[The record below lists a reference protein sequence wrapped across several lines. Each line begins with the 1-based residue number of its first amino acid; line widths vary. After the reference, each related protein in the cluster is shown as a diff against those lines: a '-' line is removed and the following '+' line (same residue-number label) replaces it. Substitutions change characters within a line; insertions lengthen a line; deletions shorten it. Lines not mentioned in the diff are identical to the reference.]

1 VRDLPRAGSVHLAR
15 QRTFLDHASRAVTQ
29 AARRDL
35 AAVGR
40 RLEELVR
47 TLAPA
52 ARRRFEREIERT
64 DARGRRLHL
73 VDPRR
78 VLDRGY
84 SILRAGDGR
93 VLTAAE
99 LAPAGTSLTAR
110 LKRGGLKLRSEG
122 PTEEQGGE

>member
-1 VRDLPRAGSVHLAR
+1 VHIAR
-15 QRTFLDHASRAVTQ
+15 QRTFLDHARRAVTQ

-40 RLEELVR
+40 RLEELLRAVG
-47 TLAPA
+47 PA
-52 ARRRFEREIERT
+52 ARRRIERETERT
-64 DARGRRLHL
+64 DARGRRLEL

-84 SILRAGDGR
+84 AILRTDDRR

-99 LAPAGTSLTAR
+99 LAPAGTRLTAQ

-122 PTEEQGGE
+122 PTGEEGGD